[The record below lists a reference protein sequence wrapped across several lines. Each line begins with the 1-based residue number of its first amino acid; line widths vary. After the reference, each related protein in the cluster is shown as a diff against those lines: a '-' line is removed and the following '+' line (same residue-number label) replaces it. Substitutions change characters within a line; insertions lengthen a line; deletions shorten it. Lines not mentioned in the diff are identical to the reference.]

1 MASVTIE
8 SLGKTF
14 PDGTEALRDFNLEIG
29 DGELIVLIGP
39 SGCGKTT
46 ALRIVAGLE
55 EATTGEVKIDG
66 TLVNDVAPQHRDIAM
81 VFQSYALYPY
91 KTVFENIAF
100 PLRLRREPRAEVT
113 RRVNEVA
120 RLLGLE
126 SYLKRKPR
134 QLSGGQRQRVAMGR
148 AIVREPQLFLM
159 DEPLS
164 NLDAK
169 LRTQMR
175 AEVAELR
182 DRLGIT
188 TLYVTHDQV
197 EAMTLGDRVVVMRK
211 GELQQVATA
220 QEMYLNP
227 ANLFVAG
234 FIGSP
239 PMNTLEAELAR
250 NENGLMVTF
259 GDETIHLDDEEL
271 ARWEGSLQR
280 LVGRKLVLGIRPE
293 SLGDAA
299 LERGVPETRR
309 FSARAELVETLGSEV
324 VVHFGVDAEPVVP
337 EDVRELARDVDAAAV
352 EELERQRQAGRT
364 TCVGRFAPST
374 RVQKGDSI
382 EVAVDP
388 GALHFFDM
396 EDGKALIR

>member
-1 MASVTIE
+1 MASVSIE
-8 SLGKTF
+8 HLGKTF
-14 PDGTEALRDFNLEIG
+14 PDGTTALRDLNLEIE
-29 DGELIVLIGP
+29 DGELIVFVGP

-55 EATTGEVKIDG
+55 EATAGEIRIDG
-66 TLVNDVAPQHRDIAM
+66 TLVNDVPPQDRDIAM

-100 PLRLRREPRAEVT
+100 PLRLRREPRSEVT
-113 RRVNEVA
+113 RRVHEVA

-126 SYLKRKPR
+126 DYLKRKPR

-148 AIVREPQLFLM
+148 AIVREPRLFLM

-169 LRTQMR
+169 LRMQMR

-182 DRLGIT
+182 DRLGVT
-188 TLYVTHDQV
+188 TIYVTHDQV
-197 EAMTLGDRVVVMRK
+197 EAMTLGDRVVVLRK

-220 QEMYLNP
+220 QEMYVNP

-239 PMNTLEAELAR
+239 AMNLFEAEVTQ
-250 NENGLMVTF
+250 NGHGLKVAF
-259 GDETIHLDDEEL
+259 GDESIHLDEHEMQ
-271 ARWEGSLQR
+271 RWNSALER
-280 LVGRKLVLGIRPE
+280 FVGRKVVLGLRPE
-293 SLGDAA
+293 NVGDAA
-299 LERGVPETRR
+299 LERGAPETRR
-309 FSARAELVETLGSEV
+309 FRAQAELVETLGSEV
-324 VVHFGVDAEPVVP
+324 VVHFGIDAEPVVT
-337 EDVRELARDVDAAAV
+337 EDVRELARDVDEAAI
-352 EELERQRQAGRT
+352 EELERQREARRA

-374 RVQKGDSI
+374 KVRKGDTI
-382 EVAVDP
+382 EVAVGP
-388 GALHFFDM
+388 GSLHFFDL
-396 EDGKALIR
+396 ERGTTL